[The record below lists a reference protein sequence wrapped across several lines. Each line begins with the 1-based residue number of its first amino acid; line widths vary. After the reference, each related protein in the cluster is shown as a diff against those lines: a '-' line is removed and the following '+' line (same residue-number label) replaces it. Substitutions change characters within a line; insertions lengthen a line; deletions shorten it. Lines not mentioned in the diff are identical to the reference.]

1 MNKMTIGTFALFLLP
16 FQHTAIAQEV
26 AEESSNK
33 SALETIVVSARR
45 SDTQLSDVTGNISQL
60 LSEEL
65 ADIGPIHVNE
75 SLIRVPGTWISRGNG
90 QEHLTAIRSPVLTG
104 AGGCGAFFIAQDGI
118 SLRGPVFCNVNQL
131 FDANTEQA
139 GAIEVL
145 RGPASSLYGSNAV
158 HGVINVITQDPL
170 TSRDYIGFDAGPH
183 SYFRGQFG
191 LTHKSDNQAL
201 GVYGN
206 VTNDGGFKDESG
218 FDQQK
223 FDVVH
228 QITSGDYNIKSVL
241 SVANLNQET
250 SGFIEGFEAFRDDS
264 RKREN
269 PNPEAFR
276 DSKAVRA
283 YSRIE
288 RILNDNS
295 SFSIT
300 PYFRFTDMRFIQ
312 HFVPWQPIEENGQR
326 GFGVQSQYRLS
337 TDNVDYSVGLDVD
350 ITDGF
355 LTEEQFID
363 FSPNIPI
370 GDHYDYDVL
379 GTTISP
385 YVNIDWLVGDRTRV
399 NIGARYDYTEY
410 DYDNNLST
418 GSACAPEVA
427 VCRFVRPESQ
437 TLDFNNF
444 SSSLGVTHEW
454 QDEQLVYVKASQ
466 GFRAPQATELFR
478 LQQGQISVDL
488 DSEELT
494 AFELG
499 LRGQAASLFY
509 DVALF
514 LQDKDNFIFQDANRQ
529 NVSNGETRHRGI
541 ELDLRYQI
549 TPSLDASFSGT
560 FARHTYE
567 NDLLLSNNA
576 NINGNDIDT
585 APRRITNTRL
595 GWQATEAIR
604 TELEWIHLA
613 SYYLNP
619 ENTAEYDGHNLVNL
633 RTHWQA
639 SERIQLSARITNL
652 TDTDYAERADFGF
665 GSFRYFVGEPR
676 SLYVSVRYAL

>member
-1 MNKMTIGTFALFLLP
+1 MKKTTIGTLALFLLP
-16 FQHTAIAQEV
+16 IHTTLAAEDATAEE
-26 AEESSNK
+26 AEESQ
-33 SALETIVVSARR
+33 LETIVITANR
-45 SDTQLSDVTGNISQL
+45 SDTQLSDVIGNASQL

-65 ADIGPIHVNE
+65 ADIGQIHVNE

-118 SLRGPVFCNVNQL
+118 SLRGPGFCNVNQL
-131 FDANTEQA
+131 FDVNTEQA
-139 GAIEVL
+139 GAIEVI
-145 RGPASSLYGSNAV
+145 RGPGSSLYGSNAV
-158 HGVINVITQDPL
+158 HGIINVITPDVFTSQDYL
-170 TSRDYIGFDAGPH
+170 GFDAGPH
-183 SYFRGQFG
+183 SYFRGSLG
-191 LTHKSDNQAL
+191 LSHKTDNQAF
-201 GVYGN
+201 GVFGN
-206 VTNDGGFKDESG
+206 VTNDGGYKDESG

-223 FDVVH
+223 FDFIH

-250 SGFIEGFEAFRDDS
+250 AGFIEGFEAFRDES

-276 DSKAVRA
+276 DSKAVRG

-288 RILNDNS
+288 KVINDNS

-300 PYFRFTDMRFIQ
+300 PYFRYTDMRFIQ

-326 GFGVQSQYRLS
+326 SLGVQGQYRL
-337 TDNVDYSVGLDVD
+337 TRNDVEYSFGLDID
-350 ITDGF
+350 LTDGF

-385 YVNIDWLVGDRTRV
+385 YVNVDWVLSDRTRLNAGV
-399 NIGARYDYTEY
+399 RYDYTDY

-418 GSACAPEVA
+418 GSACAPEVTN
-427 VCRFVRPESQ
+427 CRFIRPESQ
-437 TLDFNNF
+437 TRSFNNF
-444 SSSLGVTHEW
+444 SPTLGITHEW
-454 QDEQLVYVKASQ
+454 RTEQLLYAKASR

-478 LQQGQISVDL
+478 LQQGQISADL

-499 LRGQAASLFY
+499 FRGQAAALFY

-514 LQDKDNFIFQDANRQ
+514 LQDKDNFIFQDTNRQ
-529 NVSNGETRHRGI
+529 NVSNGETRHRGV

-549 TPSLDASFSGT
+549 TPTFDASFSGT

-567 NDLLLSNNA
+567 NNILISRTT

-585 APRRITNTRL
+585 APRRITNFRL
-595 GWQATEAIR
+595 GWQATEDIR
-604 TELEWIHLA
+604 TELEWINLA

-633 RTHWQA
+633 RTHWQT

-665 GSFRYFVGEPR
+665 GNFRYFVGEPR
-676 SLYVSVRYAL
+676 SLYVSVRYSL